1 MITVKCLICH
11 KELEV
16 FPSRTRRFRTCS
28 KECEGK
34 LQAGEINTTCIYCG
48 KQFHLKNYRKNRCR
62 NNFCSMACHA
72 SWKSEKQ
79 RGVNN
84 PNFRNAQYND
94 DGHRIIFA
102 PRYGRIAEHKAVV
115 FEVLDINTIPKN
127 CQIHHRDCNP
137 LNNMPENLVLLSNS
151 DHRWLHHQFGNATLY
166 AYYYGKVSLD
176 ALCDWSNNPSK
187 ARTLLNL
194 NIL

>member
-1 MITVKCLICH
+1 MHNITMMVT
-11 KELEV
+11 ELSLRHV
-16 FPSRTRRFRTCS
+16 
-28 KECEGK
+28 
-34 LQAGEINTTCIYCG
+34 
-48 KQFHLKNYRKNRCR
+48 
-62 NNFCSMACHA
+62 
-72 SWKSEKQ
+72 
-79 RGVNN
+79 
-84 PNFRNAQYND
+84 
-94 DGHRIIFA
+94 
-102 PRYGRIAEHKAVV
+102 YGRIAEHKAVV

-194 NIL
+194 NILQQAAVLKSGELLESPQEDHQQPSLENSIEVSKKVQRLTGEELHQ